1 MTGDPGIITVE
12 LPDLSQLAEQP
23 RSIGGIKGNTSSTYY
38 LSSIYIDNDFL
49 AYNVIRLNN
58 ISNFPSK
65 NNHVFVSNFD
75 INLWSRKTADSDVQS
90 RK

>member
-1 MTGDPGIITVE
+1 MTTLQDVTGDPGIITVE

-23 RSIGGIKGNTSSTYY
+23 RSIGGIKGNTSSIETM
-38 LSSIYIDNDFL
+38 IFL
-49 AYNVIRLNN
+49 PISNVIQPND